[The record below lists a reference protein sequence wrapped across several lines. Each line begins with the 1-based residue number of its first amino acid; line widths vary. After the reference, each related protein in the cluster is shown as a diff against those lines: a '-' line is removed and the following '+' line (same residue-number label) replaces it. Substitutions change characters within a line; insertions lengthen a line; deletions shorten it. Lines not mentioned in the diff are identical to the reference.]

1 MCQILDLDPS
11 LHFAL
16 LRLQLV
22 ELIRRCITEPS
33 ADITPAIT
41 FAQQQLAPRASVNED
56 FLHDLEKTMALL
68 IFPSDNLSAP
78 LAELL
83 DPQLRQTVATKVNEA
98 ILSALGRRREAA
110 IKNLVRLRAWAEQ
123 KARDQKKDIP
133 PVLRL
138 GLDAE
143 RDRQNGDHGDEEDDA
158 MNGNNVSADMM
169 VP

>member
-1 MCQILDLDPS
+1 
-11 LHFAL
+11 
-16 LRLQLV
+16 
-22 ELIRRCITEPS
+22 
-33 ADITPAIT
+33 
-41 FAQQQLAPRASVNED
+41 
-56 FLHDLEKTMALL
+56 MALL
-68 IFPSDNLSAP
+68 IFPPDNLSAP

-143 RDRQNGDHGDEEDDA
+143 RDRQNGDHGDDEDDA